1 MGDYSQKL
9 SLEEYSEFV
18 KKVKIFL
25 IENEIGNDAL
35 ADSTGYSVKTVYD
48 SLKRYERCSRFFVA
62 AVNEW
67 METYEKSN

>member
-1 MGDYSQKL
+1 MGAYSQKL
-9 SLEEYSEFV
+9 TLEEYSKWV
-18 KKVKIFL
+18 KKVKMFL
-25 IENEIGNDAL
+25 ISNGISNDAL

-67 METYEKSN
+67 MEEYEKGN